1 MDELLKRVNRYTR
14 KCLTERTDP
23 DFADA
28 VEEMKNTLMAF
39 GANAYR
45 YASIAL
51 EHEIEITKLKSELE
65 DGKPKWISVT
75 ERLPE
80 KGKVVLCH
88 CRASI
93 IETLCL
99 EDDGHWLGY
108 SGIYMKSFVTHWM
121 PLPEPPK
128 EEV

>member
-14 KCLTERTDP
+14 QCLTERTDP

-51 EHEIEITKLKSELE
+51 EHEIEIGKLKSELE
-65 DGKPKWISVT
+65 DCRN
-75 ERLPE
+75 E
-80 KGKVVLCH
+80 LCNKCGDYKMAH
-88 CRASI
+88 RGACDGCRWK
-93 IETLCL
+93 
-99 EDDGHWLGY
+99 DRWL
-108 SGIYMKSFVTHWM
+108 
-121 PLPEPPK
+121 
-128 EEV
+128 

>member
-14 KCLTERTDP
+14 QCLTERTDP

-51 EHEIEITKLKSELE
+51 EHEIEIGKLKSELE
-65 DGKPKWISVT
+65 DGKPKWIPVT
-75 ERLPE
+75 DKLPQ
-80 KGKVVLCH
+80 KCQFYLVTDFGVVEE
-88 CRASI
+88 AYYNS
-93 IETLCL
+93 
-99 EDDGHWLGY
+99 DGVWFSPHGDKLKAV
-108 SGIYMKSFVTHWM
+108 SHWM

-128 EEV
+128 EEKDG